1 MKSIYFLEL
10 SSSIYI
16 SLGLLPE
23 KITPCAQKLPKEI
36 NFTTSKHFYKV
47 NITLLNVR
55 RYKLKCQRLSL
66 RKRPVSQKISK
77 EKEKERKNGQFREGR
92 VEIPYLSK
100 WENWKAQGISTRRG
114 LTSTL
119 GLHSLVPR
127 PVCAIRVS
135 RGDLESSAW
144 REFFRQARQV
154 TSYTKLPRTTG
165 NEAEDLTA
173 QKKGPVFL
181 ITSVQSIHLREKF
194 WITKRQPSR
203 NENTKETNIK
213 NGTFSNLLNCERI

>member
-23 KITPCAQKLPKEI
+23 KITPCGQKLPKEI

-100 WENWKAQGISTRRG
+100 WEKWKAQGISTRRG

-119 GLHSLVPR
+119 GLHSLVPSLR
-127 PVCAIRVS
+127 YPSEQRKLGIEP
-135 RGDLESSAW
+135 LAW
-144 REFFRQARQV
+144 IFPTR
-154 TSYTKLPRTTG
+154 
-165 NEAEDLTA
+165 
-173 QKKGPVFL
+173 
-181 ITSVQSIHLREKF
+181 
-194 WITKRQPSR
+194 
-203 NENTKETNIK
+203 
-213 NGTFSNLLNCERI
+213 

>member
-1 MKSIYFLEL
+1 MKSIYFLKL
-10 SSSIYI
+10 RFSIYI

-23 KITPCAQKLPKEI
+23 KITPCGQKLPKEI

-47 NITLLNVR
+47 HITLLNER

-77 EKEKERKNGQFREGR
+77 EKEKERKNGQFGGGR
-92 VEIPYLSK
+92 VEIQYLSK
-100 WENWKAQGISTRRG
+100 WEKWKPQGISTWRG

-119 GLHSLVPR
+119 GLHSLVTR
-127 PVCAIRVS
+127 PVRPIRVS
-135 RGDLESSAW
+135 RRGLGSNAW
-144 REFFRQARQV
+144 REFFRQDRQV
-154 TSYTKLPRTTG
+154 TSHTKSPRTTG

-173 QKKGPVFL
+173 QKKEAVFQ

-194 WITKRQPSR
+194 SITKRQPSR
-203 NENTKETNIK
+203 YDNTKETNIK
-213 NGTFSNLLNCERI
+213 NRTFSTLLDCERI

>member
-23 KITPCAQKLPKEI
+23 KITPCGQKLPKEI

-47 NITLLNVR
+47 NITLLNVQ

-66 RKRPVSQKISK
+66 RKRPVSQKKSK
-77 EKEKERKNGQFREGR
+77 EKEKERKNGQVGEGR

-100 WENWKAQGISTRRG
+100 WEKWKAQGISTRRG

-127 PVCAIRVS
+127 PVCAIRMS

-144 REFFRQARQV
+144 REFFRQA
-154 TSYTKLPRTTG
+154 THTELPRTTG
-165 NEAEDLTA
+165 NKAEDLTA

-181 ITSVQSIHLREKF
+181 ITSVQSIHLREKL

-203 NENTKETNIK
+203 NENTKEKNIK

>member
-23 KITPCAQKLPKEI
+23 TITPCGQKLPKEI

-77 EKEKERKNGQFREGR
+77 EKEKETKTGSLGKGGSKYHIYLNEKNEKRRESQLD
-92 VEIPYLSK
+92 V
-100 WENWKAQGISTRRG
+100 
-114 LTSTL
+114 
-119 GLHSLVPR
+119 V
-127 PVCAIRVS
+127 
-135 RGDLESSAW
+135 
-144 REFFRQARQV
+144 
-154 TSYTKLPRTTG
+154 
-165 NEAEDLTA
+165 
-173 QKKGPVFL
+173 
-181 ITSVQSIHLREKF
+181 
-194 WITKRQPSR
+194 
-203 NENTKETNIK
+203 
-213 NGTFSNLLNCERI
+213 

>member
-23 KITPCAQKLPKEI
+23 KITPCGQKLPKEI

-47 NITLLNVR
+47 NITLLNVQ

-66 RKRPVSQKISK
+66 RKRPVSQKKSK
-77 EKEKERKNGQFREGR
+77 EKEKERKNGQVGEGR

-100 WENWKAQGISTRRG
+100 WEKWKAQGISTRRG

-127 PVCAIRVS
+127 PVCAIRMS
-135 RGDLESSAW
+135 RGDLESSVW
-144 REFFRQARQV
+144 REFFRQA
-154 TSYTKLPRTTG
+154 THTELPRTTG
-165 NEAEDLTA
+165 NKAEDLTA

-203 NENTKETNIK
+203 NENTKEKNIK

>member
-23 KITPCAQKLPKEI
+23 TITPCGQKLPKEI

-55 RYKLKCQRLSL
+55 YKFKCQRLSL

-100 WENWKAQGISTRRG
+100 
-114 LTSTL
+114 
-119 GLHSLVPR
+119 
-127 PVCAIRVS
+127 
-135 RGDLESSAW
+135 
-144 REFFRQARQV
+144 
-154 TSYTKLPRTTG
+154 
-165 NEAEDLTA
+165 
-173 QKKGPVFL
+173 
-181 ITSVQSIHLREKF
+181 
-194 WITKRQPSR
+194 
-203 NENTKETNIK
+203 
-213 NGTFSNLLNCERI
+213 